1 MGFFL
6 GLVFYI
12 RLWWWVVLMSLS
24 FGGRPVDVPESG
36 HATSAPAKPMR
47 WRKMAASTAIAAV
60 LFIVVY
66 LIIDSGVIS
75 FRPE

>member
-1 MGFFL
+1 
-6 GLVFYI
+6 
-12 RLWWWVVLMSLS
+12 
-24 FGGRPVDVPESG
+24 
-36 HATSAPAKPMR
+36 
-47 WRKMAASTAIAAV
+47 MAASTAIAAV